1 MSLDNKRLHP
11 TWLKT
16 FITLVETGHF
26 TRTADLLFMTQPGV
40 SQHIKKLEQACGQ
53 ALISRVNKQCHIT
66 DAGKKVY
73 HYALKAQKLERELIE
88 TINQQDPYSGEYRL
102 ASSGAL
108 ALRLFPV
115 LLRLQRQYPKLQ
127 THLEAAPNHQM
138 LQGVKNG
145 ALDVALVTST
155 PSEGLYESE
164 LIGYEPLCLI
174 LPAHLDLSPNQTA
187 FDPVECLTSLGL
199 IHHPDIE
206 HYLSLYL
213 GKTALS
219 ELNALTP
226 QHFAK
231 KAYINQIHQILDPVA
246 EGLGFT
252 VLPQS
257 ALDSFPRRHQVQVLE
272 HQHPVTEPL
281 YWVTKRHRPLPKRFD
296 KLKQRIKATLE
307 QSHEA

>member
-16 FITLVETGHF
+16 FTTLVETGHF
-26 TRTADLLFMTQPGV
+26 TRTAEILFMTQPGV
-40 SQHIKKLEQACGQ
+40 SQHVKKLEEACGQ

-88 TINQQDPYSGEYRL
+88 IINQQDPYSGEYRL
-102 ASSGAL
+102 ACSGAL

-115 LLRLQRQYPKLQ
+115 LLTLQRQYPKLQ

-145 ALDVALVTST
+145 TLDVALVTST
-155 PSEGLYESE
+155 PSEGLYDSE

-174 LPAHLDLSPNQTA
+174 VPAE
-187 FDPVECLTSLGL
+187 VETSSVDTLVEQLLSLGL

-213 GKTALS
+213 GKTALT
-219 ELNALTP
+219 ELKTLTVH
-226 QHFAK
+226 HFAK

-257 ALDSFPRRHQVQVLE
+257 ALDSFPRRDQVQVLE
-272 HQHPVTEPL
+272 HHHPVTEPL
-281 YWVTKRHRPLPKRFD
+281 FWVTKRHRPLPERFD
-296 KLKQRIKATLE
+296 KLKQRIKDTLE
-307 QSHEA
+307 LSNAS